1 MALAL
6 TAFLGRREWKQEN
19 VSKLIEAIAKEA
31 NDDEPEDRL
40 RCVDDTFAAY
50 AQGRPISGDEELVQL
65 LGVELVVHIEKWVS
79 GKASKKRK
87 KSRTG
92 NSSGSG
98 GGAMDITTDAA
109 AADAFATAFKDRLVY
124 CNGQWFHREVQVLEP
139 IPVEYVQGL
148 AKHFFQDQVAKIAG
162 GHLTISPLKT
172 LLSRTRINAAVE
184 LSRSSF
190 DVDAEGIDKDI
201 KFLGCTDGSIPDL
214 KTGNTITGSQ
224 AFVTKRVAVS
234 LVSNARCPLWIKFL
248 DQIFHGDVEKIKF
261 VQRAIGYSLSGSVS
275 EQCLFILIGT
285 GANGKS
291 TFLKVLQ
298 HVFGEYAGTIPMS
311 TLMEQRFGSQQTN
324 DLAYLLGKRLV
335 VGSEGERGQ
344 KLAEG
349 KIKLMTGGDRIVCRS
364 MYKDY
369 FEFDPQ
375 FKLWLATNELPII
388 SGTDDA
394 IWRRIYVIEFP
405 VSFAAEQQDKSLG
418 DRLTQ
423 EASGIFNWA
432 YEGYREWQEQG
443 LNPPPQ
449 VLQSTGGYRKDNDSV
464 GQWID
469 ASCVLEPGAKST
481 MKDLYQSYLA
491 WCQNSGMDALSNARF
506 GKEPTRRG
514 FEGIKGREGNGRRGI
529 MLIPRLD
536 PTSPDVY
543 SWAPAGLRELEGDMK
558 PN

>member
-1 MALAL
+1 M
-6 TAFLGRREWKQEN
+6 T
-19 VSKLIEAIAKEA
+19 
-31 NDDEPEDRL
+31 
-40 RCVDDTFAAY
+40 
-50 AQGRPISGDEELVQL
+50 
-65 LGVELVVHIEKWVS
+65 
-79 GKASKKRK
+79 
-87 KSRTG
+87 
-92 NSSGSG
+92 
-98 GGAMDITTDAA
+98 
-109 AADAFATAFKDRLVY
+109 
-124 CNGQWFHREVQVLEP
+124 
-139 IPVEYVQGL
+139 
-148 AKHFFQDQVAKIAG
+148 
-162 GHLTISPLKT
+162 
-172 LLSRTRINAAVE
+172 
-184 LSRSSF
+184 
-190 DVDAEGIDKDI
+190 
-201 KFLGCTDGSIPDL
+201 
-214 KTGNTITGSQ
+214 
-224 AFVTKRVAVS
+224 
-234 LVSNARCPLWIKFL
+234 
-248 DQIFHGDVEKIKF
+248 
-261 VQRAIGYSLSGSVS
+261 
-275 EQCLFILIGT
+275 
-285 GANGKS
+285 
-291 TFLKVLQ
+291 
-298 HVFGEYAGTIPMS
+298 
-311 TLMEQRFGSQQTN
+311 TLMEQKFSSQQTN
-324 DLAYLLGKRLV
+324 DLAYLVGKRFV

-491 WCQNSGMDALSNARF
+491 WCENSGMDALSNARF
-506 GKEPTRRG
+506 GKELTRRG
-514 FEGIKGREGNGRRGI
+514 FENIKGREGNGRRGI

-536 PTSPDVY
+536 PTSPDFY
-543 SWAPAGLRELEGDMK
+543 SWAPAGLRELEGDVK